1 LCGKTGVIPTA
12 GQQTALDD
20 GDGQLRAAAAMIA
33 IDRFPAAI

>member
-1 LCGKTGVIPTA
+1 LRGKARVIPT

-33 IDRFPAAI
+33 IDRFPADI